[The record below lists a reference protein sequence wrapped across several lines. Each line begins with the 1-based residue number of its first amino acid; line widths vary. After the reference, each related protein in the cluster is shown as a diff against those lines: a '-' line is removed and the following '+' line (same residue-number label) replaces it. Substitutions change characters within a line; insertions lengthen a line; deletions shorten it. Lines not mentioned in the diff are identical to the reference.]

1 MDARVVDA
9 SAVAALLFN
18 EPEADSIADQITAAR
33 LLAPFLLEFELAN
46 VCLIKSRRHPGQ
58 MPTLIEAFRL
68 LDQLGVEA
76 MAVDHVGVVTLAAET
91 GLTAYDASYLWLS
104 HRQGAP
110 LVTLDRK
117 LARAALVGR

>member
-1 MDARVVDA
+1 MDARVLDA

-18 EPEADSIADQITAAR
+18 EPEAESIADQISGAR
-33 LLAPFLLEFELAN
+33 LMAPSLLGFDLAN
-46 VCLIKSRRHPGQ
+46 VCLIKSRRHPDQ

-68 LDQLGVEA
+68 WDRLGITA
-76 MAVDHVGVVTLAAET
+76 MAVDHFGVVALAAKT

-104 HRQGAP
+104 HRLGAP

-117 LARAALVGR
+117 LARAALGGR